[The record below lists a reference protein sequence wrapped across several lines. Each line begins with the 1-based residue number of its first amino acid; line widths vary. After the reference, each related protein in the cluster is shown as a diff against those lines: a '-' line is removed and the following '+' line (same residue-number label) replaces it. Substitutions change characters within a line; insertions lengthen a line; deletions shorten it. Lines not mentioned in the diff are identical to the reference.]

1 MSEKEKSRFE
11 QMISQDRDEHNKV
24 KKEWRGTFGQYLEVL
39 AQNPDIAKLAHK
51 RIFDTIM
58 VKGSKHILNSDDSR
72 LKRLF
77 KYDDHLFSYGFF
89 DEDFFGIE
97 ETCFKIVRFF
107 HAASLRGEES
117 RQVLYLMGPVGSGK
131 SSLVE
136 KIREGLI
143 DNAPFYAIEKC
154 PMHEEPLHLVP
165 RHFREK
171 LSNDLKVKIEGDL
184 CPVCR
189 FRLKKEFNG
198 QYEDVPVHLREFS
211 KRSRVGI
218 GIVPPVDPNNQDTS
232 VLIGSEDISKLDL
245 YSEDDPRALNL
256 NGAFNAGNRGLVEFI
271 EVFKNETEYLHTMIT
286 ATQEKSIPAPG
297 RHGMVYVDTVIVAH
311 SNEAEWN
318 KFKADHTNQ
327 AILDRI
333 VVLKIPY
340 NLRVEEEVKV
350 YKKIIARSDLKAHI
364 APHALETAARFAVLS
379 RLAQSKKCDLMT
391 KLKIYNGEEVVEKE
405 KTKKVGL
412 RELKEDEEAKREGL
426 DGVSPRLV
434 FKAIDDAAVAHEQEG
449 SGCVNPINL
458 REMLIEKIKESDFSD
473 DVKKRYLGFLQDIL
487 DKDYKETLRKEITKA
502 FVYSF
507 SEHAETLFMN
517 YLDNVEAYINKT
529 RVKDEDTKED
539 LQPDV
544 PFLESIEKAITVV
557 GSAADIFRQEVY
569 STLMAAMR
577 RGEKLTYRSN
587 ESLKEAIENYM
598 MSSVEKITR
607 IITKA
612 RKRDA
617 EQEEKH
623 NDMVKNMIE
632 NGYCDKC
639 VNVVLRYAA
648 NHLWKD

>member
-1 MSEKEKSRFE
+1 MSEEREKSRFE
-11 QMISQDRDEHNKV
+11 EMISQDRDEHSKI
-24 KKEWRGTFGQYLEVL
+24 KKEWRGTFGQYLDIL
-39 AQNPDIAKLAHK
+39 AKDPDIAKLSHK
-51 RIFDTIM
+51 RVFDTIM
-58 VKGSKHILNSDDSR
+58 AKGAKRVLDSDDSR
-72 LKRLF
+72 IKRLF
-77 KYDDHLFSYGFF
+77 RSDDHLWRYGFF

-136 KIREGLI
+136 KIREGLM
-143 DNAPFYAIEKC
+143 DNAPFYALENC
-154 PMHEEPLHLVP
+154 PMYEEPLHLTP

-171 LSNDLKVKIEGDL
+171 LSADLNVKIEGDL
-184 CPVCR
+184 CPFCR
-189 FRLKKEFNG
+189 FRLKDEFDNK
-198 QYEDVPVHLREFS
+198 YEDFPVRLLEFS

-245 YSEDDPRALNL
+245 YSEGDPRVLNL
-256 NGAFNAGNRGLVEFI
+256 NGAFNVGNRGLVEFI

-286 ATQEKSIPAPG
+286 ATQEKSVPAPG

-340 NLRVEEEVKV
+340 NLRVDEEIRV
-350 YKKIIARSDLKAHI
+350 YQKIFDRSDFKAHI
-364 APHALETAARFAVLS
+364 APHALEMAARFAILS

-391 KLKIYNGEEVVEKE
+391 KLKIYNGEEVTGKE
-405 KTKKVGL
+405 KSKKIDL
-412 RELKEDEEAKREGL
+412 RELKEEEEARREGL
-426 DGVSPRLV
+426 EGISPRLV
-434 FKAIDDAAVAHEQEG
+434 FKAIDDASVAHVQEG
-449 SGCVNPINL
+449 GCVNPINL
-458 REMLIEKIKESDFSD
+458 RGMLIEKIKESDFPD

-487 DKDYKETLRKEITKA
+487 DKDYKEILEKEITKA
-502 FVYSF
+502 FIYGF
-507 SEHAETLFMN
+507 PEHAETLFMN
-517 YLDNVEAYINKT
+517 YLDHVEAFVTKT
-529 RVKDEDTKED
+529 KVKDADTKED
-539 LQPDV
+539 LQPDEQ
-544 PFLESIEKAITVV
+544 FLKSIEEQIGIV
-557 GSAADIFRQEVY
+557 GSAAESFRQEVY

-577 RGEKLTYRSN
+577 RGEKLNYRSN
-587 ESLKEAIENYM
+587 ESLKEAIEKHLM
-598 MSSVEKITR
+598 LTVQLITR
-607 IITKA
+607 VVIQAK
-612 RKRDA
+612 KRDT

-623 NDMVKNMIE
+623 NAMLKNMIE
-632 NGYCDKC
+632 NGYCEKC
-639 VNVVLRYAA
+639 AGVALKYAA